1 MSPNLKKVITNTVEW
16 IKAHF
21 VSLTCWLYSTRRQY
35 FSRSFIK
42 TLMPKKKRKSPFVRR
57 KKYEALETEA
67 TRTRYANEGL
77 REENKRLLYDLEK
90 LADKI
95 NLYRVYIEKQ
105 PELRKFRIVTEF
117 DEATVHNFLDW
128 GNDKAMIDQLGR
140 MIGAKA
146 AYEIR
151 CANFARYEHRR
162 VSV

>member
-1 MSPNLKKVITNTVEW
+1 MLKKLIKNTEDLW
-16 IKAHF
+16 KAIC
-21 VSLTCWLYSTRRQY
+21 VSMSRWLYSTRRQY
-35 FSRSFIK
+35 FSKSFIK
-42 TLMPKKKRKSPFVRR
+42 TLIPKKKRKSPFVRR